1 MPDDSTDQLESWKEI
16 AAFVGKDVRTA
27 MRWSHQGMPIRR
39 IPGGKQGR
47 VYGSRSEITQWLSG
61 QRDELPSPSALPE
74 SNSRK
79 VLRWALIAGTIV
91 ILVGAVAGFAF
102 LHPRAAPGL
111 VSFRDNSVHVS
122 DAEGHELWKYEYPR
136 RFDLSLFPPD
146 TTLDDFARITDLFG
160 DGHREVVVVA
170 PYRLGPNPEDSFR
183 VEVDCFSDR
192 GRLLWS
198 YVPEAA
204 FRFGSHDIGGPW
216 KVYDLFISDGR
227 PSPGIWV
234 AVTHTLWGNSFVV
247 EIDPRT
253 GHPTTRFVNT
263 GIIYKLNEVVT
274 GDGRYLLVAGFNN
287 EHDSGSLAV
296 VDERTPYA
304 VSPQTRGTRH
314 YCDSCLAGSPNYYLV
329 FPRSEINRVEGV
341 YEDPVRSVV
350 VTGSEIQLV
359 KFELQTTKNGV
370 ATIYLIRIGSTIEPV
385 SLRYESNY
393 EIRHRALTV
402 QGKLNHPLDQ
412 CPERLYPQT
421 IKMWTPSEGWTLL
434 TFPAAKPSA

>member
-1 MPDDSTDQLESWKEI
+1 V
-16 AAFVGKDVRTA
+16 A
-27 MRWSHQGMPIRR
+27 
-39 IPGGKQGR
+39 
-47 VYGSRSEITQWLSG
+47 
-61 QRDELPSPSALPE
+61 
-74 SNSRK
+74 
-79 VLRWALIAGTIV
+79 
-91 ILVGAVAGFAF
+91 LVGAVAGFAF
-102 LHPRAAPGL
+102 LHARSAPGL

-146 TTLDDFARITDLFG
+146 TTLDAFARITDLFG

-183 VEVDCFSDR
+183 VEVDCFSDL

-198 YVPEAA
+198 YVPDAT

-216 KVYDLFISDGR
+216 KVYDLFISDGQ

-274 GDGRYLLVAGFNN
+274 GGRRYLLIAGFNN

-296 VDERTPYA
+296 VDERTPY
-304 VSPQTRGTRH
+304 PP
-314 YCDSCLAGSPNYYLV
+314 L
-329 FPRSEINRVEGV
+329 
-341 YEDPVRSVV
+341 
-350 VTGSEIQLV
+350 
-359 KFELQTTKNGV
+359 
-370 ATIYLIRIGSTIEPV
+370 
-385 SLRYESNY
+385 LR
-393 EIRHRALTV
+393 
-402 QGKLNHPLDQ
+402 
-412 CPERLYPQT
+412 
-421 IKMWTPSEGWTLL
+421 
-434 TFPAAKPSA
+434 